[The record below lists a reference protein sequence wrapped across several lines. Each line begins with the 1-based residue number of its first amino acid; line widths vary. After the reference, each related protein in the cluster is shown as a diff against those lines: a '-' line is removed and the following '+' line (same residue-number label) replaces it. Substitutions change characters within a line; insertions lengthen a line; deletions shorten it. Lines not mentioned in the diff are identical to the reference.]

1 MIRLKEMMNNNSYLN
16 RLNPITKIILM
27 VIPTLLVSFAYD
39 VYTPTAFFT
48 FIFLFSSL
56 LGKINLFVLIKK
68 IYKFI
73 MIGVSFG
80 LFVIVT
86 RLLSKDVINIDII
99 LTSISLCMRIM
110 VFSLLSVVF
119 VITTDPNEFSLSLI
133 HQAKLSYKVVYPFL
147 IAYRFVPTFQDELN
161 KIIIAKEIRGINSE
175 GGIIKNILNFPGYI
189 LPLLTSAI
197 RKGERVSIAME
208 SRAFG
213 AFSDRTYYKKTTVN
227 KADYIAIA
235 FMIIISIL
243 IIWVGINYGFIA
255 FKKGLVVN

>member
-1 MIRLKEMMNNNSYLN
+1 
-16 RLNPITKIILM
+16 
-27 VIPTLLVSFAYD
+27 
-39 VYTPTAFFT
+39 
-48 FIFLFSSL
+48 
-56 LGKINLFVLIKK
+56 
-68 IYKFI
+68 
-73 MIGVSFG
+73 
-80 LFVIVT
+80 
-86 RLLSKDVINIDII
+86 
-99 LTSISLCMRIM
+99 
-110 VFSLLSVVF
+110 
-119 VITTDPNEFSLSLI
+119 
-133 HQAKLSYKVVYPFL
+133 VYPFL

-213 AFSDRTYYKKTTVN
+213 AFSNRTYYKKTTVN